1 MTRSSTLLL
10 LLLAPLSASAFTVL
24 PSQSSTSTT
33 AIFMSDSV
41 DTSKLVLTGN
51 NIDLTDSLKEHAE
64 KRIGGLLDK
73 LGNGGLVKECEIHL
87 SVSKNPSVRAQIPG
101 IKYYRV
107 VYNYVTMH
115 ATLFFFVRPIGIR
128 ATSTLLHGTK
138 ILLLSFDVDTDNR

>member
-41 DTSKLVLTGN
+41 DTSRLVLTGN
-51 NIDLTDSLKEHAE
+51 NIDLTDSLKEHAD

-73 LGNGGLVKECEIHL
+73 LGSGGLVKECEIHL
-87 SVSKNPSVRAQIPG
+87 SVSKNPSVRTQLPE

-107 VYNYVTMH
+107 VYNRACNTVFLRSSDRHWSY
-115 ATLFFFVRPIGIR
+115 LDFVAWHKKTIIIIR
-128 ATSTLLHGTK
+128 
-138 ILLLSFDVDTDNR
+138 R